1 MIEPLLYKYAETN
14 GIEFIHKDVNDAT
27 PEEIEWAG
35 QLPVIFFWDERVEFD
50 EALARIAA

>member
-1 MIEPLLYKYAETN
+1 MIEPLLYKYAEAN

-35 QLPVIFFWDERVEFD
+35 QLPVIFFWDERIEFD
-50 EALARIAA
+50 EALARITA